1 MNAEQAAPE
10 FKRDLRALFRQDE
23 VTAMSFAFDL
33 APYEDVHTNAEVIYQ
48 RLADG
53 STPCDTRWRH
63 EKVERVRAWVDTG
76 SAR

>member
-10 FKRDLRALFRQDE
+10 FEREIRPLFRQEE

-33 APYEDVHTNAEVIYQ
+33 ASYEDVHTNAEVISQ

-63 EKVERVRAWVDTG
+63 EKVERFHSWADTG